1 MSLPGCSVL
10 PNNKFDA
17 DDLAHWILR
26 RLGAPLLKIEL
37 TEDHLNDAIAQGLR
51 WYAAKKG
58 FIKQFRLTYNNGQSE
73 YPLPDDVDTV
83 TEVVFPLS
91 TYDLTPLTSPWGWA
105 WPQENL
111 GMPLSGV
118 YGGFANAG
126 GNTGGVVST
135 FYQVLQY
142 SDTARRVMNGELEWR
157 QEDRVLYILPR
168 NQSSYYPAVIV
179 YYTANTF
186 NLIDLNQRDFD
197 LVRRYALAKAKRDL
211 GRIRSKYAD
220 YPTAQGSVGL
230 DGATLIG
237 EADAEEQQL
246 EEEIGAS
253 AMPVGFLT
261 G

>member
-1 MSLPGCSVL
+1 MSLPGCGVS
-10 PNNKFDA
+10 PGNRFDA
-17 DDLAHWILR
+17 EDLMSWILR

-37 TEDHLNDAIAQGLR
+37 TEDHLRDCVSMALR

-58 FIKQFRLTYNNGQSE
+58 FVKQYRLNINPTQTE
-73 YPLPDDVDTV
+73 YTLPDDVDVV

-105 WPQENL
+105 WPNDTL
-111 GMPLSGV
+111 GVPLNGFYNGFGSI
-118 YGGFANAG
+118 GGDS
-126 GNTGGVVST
+126 GGVISSFV
-135 FYQVLQY
+135 QVAQY
-142 SDTARRVMNGELEWR
+142 SEMARRTLNGELEWR
-157 QEDRVLYILPR
+157 QEDRILYILPR
-168 NQSSYYPAVIV
+168 NQANYYPTVIV

-186 NLIDLNQRDFD
+186 NIMDLNQRDFD

-230 DGATLIG
+230 DGGTLLA
-237 EADAEEQQL
+237 EADAEEQVL
-246 EEEIGAS
+246 EEEIGDS
-253 AMPVGFLT
+253 AMPIGFLT

>member
-1 MSLPGCSVL
+1 MSLPGCTIS
-10 PNNKFDA
+10 PDNKFDA

-37 TEDHLNDAIAQGLR
+37 TEEHLNDAIAQGLR

-58 FIKQFRLTYNNGQSE
+58 FIKQYKETYNNAQTE
-73 YPLPDDVDTV
+73 YRLPEEVDVV

-105 WPQENL
+105 WPNDNL
-111 GMPLSGV
+111 GVPLKGFYNGFGSW
-118 YGGFANAG
+118 GGD
-126 GNTGGVVST
+126 TGGVVSS
-135 FYQVLQY
+135 FYQVQQY
-142 SDTARRVMNGELEWR
+142 SKTARHVLNGDLEWR
-157 QEDRVLYILPR
+157 QEDRTLYILPR
-168 NQSSYYPAVIV
+168 NISNYYPAFIV
-179 YYTANTF
+179 YYTSNTF
-186 NLIDLNQRDFD
+186 NLTELNQRDFD

-230 DGATLIG
+230 DGGTLLQ

-253 AMPVGFLT
+253 ALPVGFLT